1 MDIYKFSAGFN
12 IIDTSNIDIYIY
24 LMKNMK
30 KSLHLLKKVYCI
42 GS

>member
-12 IIDTSNIDIYIY
+12 IIDTSNIGINIY

-30 KSLHLLKKVYCI
+30 FALIKKSLLYW
-42 GS
+42 